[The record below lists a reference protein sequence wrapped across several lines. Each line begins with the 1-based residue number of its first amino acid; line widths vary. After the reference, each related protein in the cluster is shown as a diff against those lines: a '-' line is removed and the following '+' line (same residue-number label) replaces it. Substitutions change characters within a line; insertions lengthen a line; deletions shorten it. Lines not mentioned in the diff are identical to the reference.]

1 MVFLWYIFFLESNSL
16 CQNIIITAKNI
27 YFNYRMPNVL
37 AVMLV
42 YSLNS
47 LTHVWGSTLLTLT
60 LAPLR
65 ISQSAIGIMTIAS
78 ILVQFLVFYPN

>member
-1 MVFLWYIFFLESNSL
+1 MDHEHTSTHFFRFPS
-16 CQNIIITAKNI
+16 
-27 YFNYRMPNVL
+27 VL

-42 YSLNS
+42 YSLNC

-65 ISQSAIGIMTIAS
+65 VTQSSVGMMTIAS
-78 ILVQFLVFYPN
+78 ILASVTFSLCQLN

>member
-1 MVFLWYIFFLESNSL
+1 
-16 CQNIIITAKNI
+16 
-27 YFNYRMPNVL
+27 MPNVL

-78 ILVQFLVFYPN
+78 ILVKINHFCFLTTYFSRKKLLDPHRVRKGQDSRLNF